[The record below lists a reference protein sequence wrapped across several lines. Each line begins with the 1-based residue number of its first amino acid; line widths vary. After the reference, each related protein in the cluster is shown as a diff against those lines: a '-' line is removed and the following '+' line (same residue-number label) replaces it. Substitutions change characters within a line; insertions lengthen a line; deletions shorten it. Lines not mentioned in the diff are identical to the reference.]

1 MVFRP
6 RLLVNFANFRLS
18 LRPNSVILYHNMW
31 YNWKTALS
39 NPYFRNRFFTSV
51 ILLSVILTA
60 FAIFLAYIETRQ
72 GHTFYDPILNFIKP
86 RDVSDFIFF
95 VTYSTA
101 LIALVYAFSSPY
113 RFLHLIQMYGSL
125 TALRMLTLFFIPLE
139 PPTSI
144 IPLRDELLTQ
154 TFYAGNQNLKDLF
167 FSGHAATLFL
177 FYFFTV
183 DKVLKYIFLLAA
195 IAVSVGVVL
204 QHVHYS
210 YDVIAA
216 PIFAYIAYRFIT
228 KFSKHYRSEQ
238 PPAAGV

>member
-1 MVFRP
+1 
-6 RLLVNFANFRLS
+6 
-18 LRPNSVILYHNMW
+18 MW

-72 GHTFYDPILNFIKP
+72 GHIFYDPILNFIKP

>member
-1 MVFRP
+1 MVM
-6 RLLVNFANFRLS
+6 LS
-18 LRPNSVILYHNMW
+18 L
-31 YNWKTALS
+31 
-39 NPYFRNRFFTSV
+39 
-51 ILLSVILTA
+51 ILTA

-101 LIALVYAFSSPY
+101 FIALVYALSSPY

-125 TALRMLTLFFIPLE
+125 TALRMITLFFIPLE
-139 PPTSI
+139 PPLSI

-183 DKVLKYIFLLAA
+183 DKVLKYLFLLAA
-195 IAVSVGVVL
+195 VAVSVGVVL

-228 KFSKHYRSEQ
+228 KFSKHYYGEQ
-238 PPAAGV
+238 PLTDGR

>member
-1 MVFRP
+1 
-6 RLLVNFANFRLS
+6 
-18 LRPNSVILYHNMW
+18 MW

-39 NPYFRNRFFTSV
+39 TPYFRKRFLVSMV
-51 ILLSVILTA
+51 MLSLILTA

-101 LIALVYAFSSPY
+101 FIALVYALSSPY

-125 TALRMLTLFFIPLE
+125 TALRMITLFFIPLE
-139 PPTSI
+139 PPLSI

-183 DKVLKYIFLLAA
+183 DKVLKYLFLLAA
-195 IAVSVGVVL
+195 VAVSVGVVL

-228 KFSKHYRSEQ
+228 KFSKHYYGEQ
-238 PPAAGV
+238 PLTDGR